1 MADKDTQVNLAVYM
15 ERLDSYISSQN
26 ALNENL
32 SKNLE
37 KVETKVDDISQWRNK
52 MYGMKSILLAIG
64 VLIVHTSA
72 IMGSFVA
79 IININKLENL

>member
-1 MADKDTQVNLAVYM
+1 MVNKDTQVNLAVYM

-26 ALNENL
+26 ALNQNL

-37 KVETKVDDISQWRNK
+37 QVQTKIEDISQWRSK

-64 VLIVHTSA
+64 ILIVHTSA
-72 IMGSFVA
+72 VMGSFVA
-79 IININKLENL
+79 IININK

>member
-1 MADKDTQVNLAVYM
+1 MPDKDTQVNLAVYM

-37 KVETKVDDISQWRNK
+37 KVETKVDDISQWRSK

-64 VLIVHTSA
+64 ILIVHTSA
-72 IMGSFVA
+72 VMGSFVA
-79 IININKLENL
+79 IININK

>member
-26 ALNENL
+26 DLNENL
-32 SKNLE
+32 YKNLE

-79 IININKLENL
+79 IININK

>member
-1 MADKDTQVNLAVYM
+1 MPDKDTQVNLAVYM

-37 KVETKVDDISQWRNK
+37 KVETKVDDIFPS
-52 MYGMKSILLAIG
+52 STSV
-64 VLIVHTSA
+64 VLK
-72 IMGSFVA
+72 FVD
-79 IININKLENL
+79 NP

>member
-1 MADKDTQVNLAVYM
+1 MAEKDTQVNLAVYM

-37 KVETKVDDISQWRNK
+37 KVETKVDDISQWRSK
-52 MYGMKSILLAIG
+52 MYGMKSILVAIG
-64 VLIVHTSA
+64 ILVVHTTA
-72 IMGSFVA
+72 VMGSFLA
-79 IININKLENL
+79 IITFNK

>member
-1 MADKDTQVNLAVYM
+1 MVDKDTQVNLAVYM

-37 KVETKVDDISQWRNK
+37 KAETKVDDISQWRSK

-64 VLIVHTSA
+64 LLIVHTSA
-72 IMGSFVA
+72 VMGSFVA
-79 IININKLENL
+79 IININK

>member
-1 MADKDTQVNLAVYM
+1 MATKDTQVNLAVYM

-37 KVETKVDDISQWRNK
+37 KVETKVDDISQWRSK

-79 IININKLENL
+79 IININK

>member
-32 SKNLE
+32 SRNLQ
-37 KVETKVDDISQWRNK
+37 KVETKVDDISQWRSK

-64 VLIVHTSA
+64 LLIVHTSA
-72 IMGSFVA
+72 VMGSFVA
-79 IININKLENL
+79 IININK

>member
-1 MADKDTQVNLAVYM
+1 M

-37 KVETKVDDISQWRNK
+37 KVETKVDDISQWRSK
-52 MYGMKSILLAIG
+52 MYGMKSILGALGIL
-64 VLIVHTSA
+64 VVHTTA
-72 IMGSFVA
+72 VMGSFVA
-79 IININKLENL
+79 IININK

>member
-1 MADKDTQVNLAVYM
+1 VVNKDTQVNLAVYM

-37 KVETKVDDISQWRNK
+37 KVETKVDDISQWRSK

-64 VLIVHTSA
+64 ILIVHTSA
-72 IMGSFVA
+72 VMGSFVA
-79 IININKLENL
+79 IININK

>member
-1 MADKDTQVNLAVYM
+1 M

-37 KVETKVDDISQWRNK
+37 KVETKVDDISQWRSK
-52 MYGMKSILLAIG
+52 MYGMKSILVAIG
-64 VLIVHTSA
+64 ILVVHTTA
-72 IMGSFVA
+72 VMGSFVA
-79 IININKLENL
+79 IININK

>member
-37 KVETKVDDISQWRNK
+37 KVETKIDDISQWRNK

-79 IININKLENL
+79 IININK

>member
-1 MADKDTQVNLAVYM
+1 MAEKDTQVNLAVYM

-37 KVETKVDDISQWRNK
+37 KVETKVDDISQWRSK

-64 VLIVHTSA
+64 LLVVHTSA
-72 IMGSFVA
+72 VLGSFVA
-79 IININKLENL
+79 IININK

>member
-1 MADKDTQVNLAVYM
+1 VPDKDTKVNLAVYM

-37 KVETKVDDISQWRNK
+37 QVETKVDDISQWRSK
-52 MYGMKSILLAIG
+52 MYGMKSVFLAIG
-64 VLIVHTSA
+64 LLIVHTSA
-72 IMGSFVA
+72 VLGSFIA
-79 IININKLENL
+79 IININK

>member
-1 MADKDTQVNLAVYM
+1 VADKDTQVNLAVYM

-37 KVETKVDDISQWRNK
+37 KVETKVDDISQWRSK

-64 VLIVHTSA
+64 ILIVHTSA
-72 IMGSFVA
+72 VMGSFVA
-79 IININKLENL
+79 IININK

>member
-1 MADKDTQVNLAVYM
+1 MPNKDTQVNLAVYM

-37 KVETKVDDISQWRNK
+37 KVETKVDDISQWRSK

-64 VLIVHTSA
+64 LLVVHTSA
-72 IMGSFVA
+72 VLGSFIA
-79 IININKLENL
+79 IININK

>member
-1 MADKDTQVNLAVYM
+1 M

-37 KVETKVDDISQWRNK
+37 KVETKVDDISQWRSK
-52 MYGMKSILLAIG
+52 MYGMKSILLAMGI
-64 VLIVHTSA
+64 LIVHTSA

-79 IININKLENL
+79 IINFNK

>member
-1 MADKDTQVNLAVYM
+1 MATKDTQVNLAVYM

-26 ALNENL
+26 ALNKNL

-37 KVETKVDDISQWRNK
+37 KVETKVDDISQWRSK

-72 IMGSFVA
+72 VMGSFVA
-79 IININKLENL
+79 IININK

>member
-1 MADKDTQVNLAVYM
+1 MPDKDTQVNLAVYM

-37 KVETKVDDISQWRNK
+37 KVETKVDDISQWRSK

-64 VLIVHTSA
+64 LLIVHTSA
-72 IMGSFVA
+72 VMGSFVA
-79 IININKLENL
+79 IININK

>member
-37 KVETKVDDISQWRNK
+37 EVETKVDDISQWRSK

-72 IMGSFVA
+72 VMGSFVA
-79 IININKLENL
+79 IININK

>member
-1 MADKDTQVNLAVYM
+1 MAEKDTQVNLAVYM
-15 ERLDSYISSQN
+15 ERLDSYISSQK

-37 KVETKVDDISQWRNK
+37 KVETKVDDISQWRSK

-64 VLIVHTSA
+64 LLVVHTSA
-72 IMGSFVA
+72 VLGSFVA
-79 IININKLENL
+79 IININK

>member
-1 MADKDTQVNLAVYM
+1 MVDKDTQVNLAVYM

-37 KVETKVDDISQWRNK
+37 KVETKVDDISQWRSK

-72 IMGSFVA
+72 VMGSFVA
-79 IININKLENL
+79 IININK

>member
-37 KVETKVDDISQWRNK
+37 KVETKVDDISQWRSK

-64 VLIVHTSA
+64 LLIVHTSA

-79 IININKLENL
+79 IININK

>member
-1 MADKDTQVNLAVYM
+1 MVDKDTQVNLAVYM

-32 SKNLE
+32 SMNLQ
-37 KVETKVDDISQWRNK
+37 KVETKVDDISQWRSK

-64 VLIVHTSA
+64 ILVVHTSA
-72 IMGSFVA
+72 VLGSFVA
-79 IININKLENL
+79 IINVNK

>member
-1 MADKDTQVNLAVYM
+1 MVDKDTQVNLAVYM

-52 MYGMKSILLAIG
+52 MYGMKSILVAIG
-64 VLIVHTSA
+64 ILVVHTSA
-72 IMGSFVA
+72 VLGSFVA
-79 IININKLENL
+79 IINVNK